1 MDIKY
6 ILAEKVRQ
14 AMTQC
19 HITTDKPV
27 SARPSARPEYGDY
40 QIDSMMA
47 IAKSQATD
55 PLKLAQRVAGELMNN
70 SQYRHI
76 IARAEAVHPGFI
88 NLFLND
94 RWLLE
99 QAELAFNDPRS
110 GVARQPAQHVV
121 VDYSSPNVAKE
132 MHVGHL
138 RSTIIG
144 DASVRTLE
152 FLGHKVTRVNHIG
165 DWGTQFGMLITYLE
179 LAENDGN
186 ISLSDLE
193 GFYRAAKKRYDEDPA
208 FALKARSYVV
218 KLQQGDEYCRRMWHK
233 LVDISMAQ
241 NQKNYDRLGVS
252 LQRKDIRGESAYND
266 MLPEIVDDLLE
277 RGIATAEQ
285 ETVMVFLDSYRNK
298 QGEPMGVIVRKQ
310 DGGYLYTTTDIAC
323 AKYRYQALHAD
334 RILYY
339 IDARQHQHLMMAWE
353 IVRRAGYVPPQVS
366 LEHHKFGMML
376 DKEGKPFKTREGGTI
391 RLAELLEEAVVRA
404 HKLVSEKSPDLSAA
418 ELTELSEVIGIG
430 AVKYAD
436 LSKNRITDYVFDWD
450 TMLSFEG
457 NTAPYIQYACARISS
472 ILRKAESSHPLAT
485 TLSGDL
491 LFSSATERSLTVK
504 LLQFE
509 EALLAVAKEG
519 MPNIMCN
526 YLYELASLFSGFYA
540 SSPILSHDHPA
551 ERQSRL
557 ALAALTGRVLR
568 QGMETLGLKAPQR
581 M

>member
-1 MDIKY
+1 MDIKSV
-6 ILAEKVRQ
+6 LAGLVTQ
-14 AMTQC
+14 AMAES
-19 HITTDKPV
+19 HITTDKSV
-27 SARPSARPEYGDY
+27 SARPSARPEFGDY

-47 IAKSQATD
+47 IGKSQGQS
-55 PLKLAQRVAGELMNN
+55 PLLLAERVAGQLMNN
-70 SQYRHI
+70 KQYRDI
-76 IARAEAVHPGFI
+76 IARAEAVKPGFI

-94 RWLLE
+94 QWVLHQTGLV
-99 QAELAFNDPRS
+99 FNDARLS
-110 GVARQPAQHVV
+110 VARQPAQHVV

-179 LAENDGN
+179 KAENDGD

-193 GFYRAAKKRYDEDPA
+193 GFYRAAKKLYDEDPE

-233 LVDISMAQ
+233 LVEISMTQ

-252 LQRKDIRGESAYND
+252 LSSADIRGESSYNA
-266 MLPEIVDDLLE
+266 MLPEIVNDLLE
-277 RGIATAEQ
+277 RGIATE
-285 ETVMVFLDSYRNK
+285 ESDTVMVYMDNYRNK
-298 QGEPMGVIVRKQ
+298 QGDPMGVIIRKQ

-323 AKYRYQALHAD
+323 AKYRYQTLHAD

-339 IDARQHQHLMMAWE
+339 IDARQHQHLMMAWD
-353 IVRRAGYVPPQVS
+353 IVRRAGYVPPSVS

-404 HKLVSEKSPDLSAA
+404 HKLVSEKSPHLPAD
-418 ELTELSEVIGIG
+418 ELRELSEIIGIG

-450 TMLSFEG
+450 SMLSFEG
-457 NTAPYIQYACARISS
+457 NTAPYIQYACARINS
-472 ILRKAESSHPLAT
+472 ILRKAELSQPLAGDPVADLCFT
-485 TLSGDL
+485 SG
-491 LFSSATERSLTVK
+491 TERSLAVK
-504 LLQFE
+504 ILQFE
-509 EALLAVAKEG
+509 EALQGVAREG

-540 SSPILSHDHPA
+540 ASPILNHDCPE

-568 QGMETLGLKAPQR
+568 QGMDTLGLKVPER